1 MSTFAKYREE
11 NEALLAQGFSPNG
24 VFCCCCLVVCLFA
37 FYQAIF
43 SERFKEK
50 FIRNNR
56 IVLLVNDWYLTT
68 MLAPL
73 FICMVHDKKRFVI
86 LQYVFI
92 AIFANQLTVKLF
104 HQKEINYLFGI
115 FEQETTSLW
124 K

>member
-1 MSTFAKYREE
+1 
-11 NEALLAQGFSPNG
+11 
-24 VFCCCCLVVCLFA
+24 
-37 FYQAIF
+37 
-43 SERFKEK
+43 
-50 FIRNNR
+50 
-56 IVLLVNDWYLTT
+56 

-104 HQKEINYLFGI
+104 HQKEINYLFEI

>member
-24 VFCCCCLVVCLFA
+24 VFCCCCCLVVCLFV

-56 IVLLVNDWYLTT
+56 IVL
-68 MLAPL
+68 
-73 FICMVHDKKRFVI
+73 F
-86 LQYVFI
+86 
-92 AIFANQLTVKLF
+92 
-104 HQKEINYLFGI
+104 
-115 FEQETTSLW
+115 
-124 K
+124 

>member
-1 MSTFAKYREE
+1 
-11 NEALLAQGFSPNG
+11 
-24 VFCCCCLVVCLFA
+24 
-37 FYQAIF
+37 
-43 SERFKEK
+43 
-50 FIRNNR
+50 
-56 IVLLVNDWYLTT
+56 

-92 AIFANQLTVKLF
+92 AIFANQPVKLF